1 MFCFLMKPS
10 VSSYRQPLH
19 CVKETGQRW
28 RASKL
33 LDHFQCH
40 ILICVSH
47 RLERRTRP
55 VLTYTTAGAP
65 RPSPEDFWMS
75 HTVSL
80 ESSCQSSSWDWS
92 DNQQTLKL
100 RLDNVR
106 AVSQLI
112 NVNRRNRKG
121 VLVSSPEIKMKCYL

>member
-1 MFCFLMKPS
+1 M
-10 VSSYRQPLH
+10 
-19 CVKETGQRW
+19 
-28 RASKL
+28 
-33 LDHFQCH
+33 
-40 ILICVSH
+40 
-47 RLERRTRP
+47 
-55 VLTYTTAGAP
+55 LTYITAGAP

-100 RLDNVR
+100 RLDNVH